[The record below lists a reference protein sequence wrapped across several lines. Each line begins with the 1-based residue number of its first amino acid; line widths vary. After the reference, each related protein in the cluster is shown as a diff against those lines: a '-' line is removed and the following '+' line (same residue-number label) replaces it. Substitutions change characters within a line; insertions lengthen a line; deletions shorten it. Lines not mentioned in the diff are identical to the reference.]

1 MGVPLSTTIFAG
13 MDPVLRSKIQI
24 PIVIFQG
31 LQIACGGALIPL
43 FRKWVAT
50 EEARMVGNGGP
61 GVDVEM
67 AVEGHEV
74 LDGRQSV
81 DTKAK

>member
-31 LQIACGGALIPL
+31 LQIACGGALIGV
-43 FRKWVAT
+43 FRKWIAA
-50 EEARMVGNGGP
+50 EEARRAERSGP

-67 AVEGHEV
+67 AAESHEASH
-74 LDGRQSV
+74 DRQSV
-81 DTKAK
+81 ESKSK